1 MVSGVI
7 CPYKFSNHDLARR
20 VRAHLFVLLEKYDLN
35 KNLTFEEN
43 EIINILKTLL
53 KSDDFDIFYVIAN
66 VFRYDVD
73 GDRRVTY
80 DELTNFFLE
89 LHAGELAIQRLHRVG
104 SYVRGAQ
111 LQLNLADFIKTLTYA
126 FSFVE
131 FTAAEDELKVLFSEI
146 DLDHDGW
153 ISYKE
158 YFEFLK
164 FYFGSL
170 SLVYQEKDNKPHV
183 EPVDPYG
190 KLSPEDRFARITID
204 QLLLILKH
212 YRFQPFTK
220 IELNRFLYDIFRLT

>member
-1 MVSGVI
+1 M
-7 CPYKFSNHDLARR
+7 L
-20 VRAHLFVLLEKYDLN
+20 VLLEKYDLN

-170 SLVYQEKDNKPHV
+170 SLVYQEKDNKR
-183 EPVDPYG
+183 Y
-190 KLSPEDRFARITID
+190 SCS
-204 QLLLILKH
+204 
-212 YRFQPFTK
+212 
-220 IELNRFLYDIFRLT
+220 